1 MPDIDK
7 LKNQQEKV
15 KTEIRQLENRQK
27 ILLNRKTDA
36 ERKARTRRLIEHGA
50 ILESIF
56 PATTTMTG
64 EEIKA
69 FLSAISRLPEVMR
82 LLKNEPES
90 KVCSNLRNPTAHL
103 YTVPVRAQSRAGVT
117 CRGRGVL
124 WTQWG
129 ATLPNPL
136 VCSAGKDTRSASAL
150 SSEADYSSRKE
161 ANNHSHL
168 PYARSDYQAQQ
179 GQVCRRRCR
188 LPERNENDQ
197 RMGRAYP

>member
-56 PATTTMTG
+56 PATTAMTG

-69 FLSAISRLPEVMR
+69 FLSVISRLPEVVR
-82 LLKNEPES
+82 LLKNKPKS
-90 KVCSNLRNPTAHL
+90 QDMQ
-103 YTVPVRAQSRAGVT
+103 QS
-117 CRGRGVL
+117 
-124 WTQWG
+124 
-129 ATLPNPL
+129 
-136 VCSAGKDTRSASAL
+136 
-150 SSEADYSSRKE
+150 
-161 ANNHSHL
+161 
-168 PYARSDYQAQQ
+168 
-179 GQVCRRRCR
+179 
-188 LPERNENDQ
+188 
-197 RMGRAYP
+197 

>member
-1 MPDIDK
+1 MPDIGK
-7 LKNQQEKV
+7 LKSQQEKV

-56 PATTTMTG
+56 PATATMTG

-90 KVCSNLRNPTAHL
+90 QVMQ
-103 YTVPVRAQSRAGVT
+103 QS
-117 CRGRGVL
+117 
-124 WTQWG
+124 
-129 ATLPNPL
+129 
-136 VCSAGKDTRSASAL
+136 
-150 SSEADYSSRKE
+150 
-161 ANNHSHL
+161 
-168 PYARSDYQAQQ
+168 
-179 GQVCRRRCR
+179 
-188 LPERNENDQ
+188 
-197 RMGRAYP
+197 

>member
-7 LKNQQEKV
+7 LKSQQEKV

-56 PATTTMTG
+56 PAISDMTG
-64 EEIKA
+64 EEAKA

-90 KVCSNLRNPTAHL
+90 QGMQ
-103 YTVPVRAQSRAGVT
+103 QS
-117 CRGRGVL
+117 
-124 WTQWG
+124 
-129 ATLPNPL
+129 
-136 VCSAGKDTRSASAL
+136 
-150 SSEADYSSRKE
+150 
-161 ANNHSHL
+161 
-168 PYARSDYQAQQ
+168 
-179 GQVCRRRCR
+179 
-188 LPERNENDQ
+188 
-197 RMGRAYP
+197 